1 MSVFLFAFMF
11 IDVLIYSLSLLVIT
25 WEFGCI
31 YLLLAYMSVFL
42 CAFKFID
49 VLIYSSSLLVITW
62 EFGSLCLGPH
72 PWFLEFGLE
81 GFRVFRIYGVGFL
94 VLVTRLCRERK
105 TTSRL
110 RCAVLSFDFHVRFRL
125 LRNSVAYPSQSH

>member
-1 MSVFLFAFMF
+1 MFLFAFMF

-42 CAFKFID
+42 CAFKFMD

-62 EFGSLCLGPH
+62 EFGSLCL
-72 PWFLEFGLE
+72 
-81 GFRVFRIYGVGFL
+81 
-94 VLVTRLCRERK
+94 
-105 TTSRL
+105 
-110 RCAVLSFDFHVRFRL
+110 RL
-125 LRNSVAYPSQSH
+125 LNFSPYKGLTLGSWSSG